1 VRRNSKVELLGRVP
15 LFAKCSK
22 RDLEAI
28 AKLADEIDLPAGK
41 ELTKQGD
48 RGREFFVLLDGNAE
62 VRRNNRK
69 INALSAGDF
78 FGEISLVSERE
89 RTATVTAT
97 DPVRAL
103 VLTKQAF
110 GGLLRQSPEIQLK
123 VLEAAFERLAADV

>member
-1 VRRNSKVELLGRVP
+1 MHRDSKIELLGRVP

-22 RDLEAI
+22 RDLQAI
-28 AKLADEIDLPAGK
+28 ARVADEIDLPAGR

-69 INALSAGDF
+69 VNMLSAGDF
-78 FGEISLVSERE
+78 FGEISLVTERE

-97 DPVRAL
+97 EPVRAL

-110 GGLLRQSPEIQLK
+110 SGVVRKSPGIHLK
-123 VLEAAFERLAADV
+123 VLEAAVERLSGD